1 MKYLIMCEGSNEL
14 EIVNIL
20 LQNDLLT
27 IKDDDLLGLK
37 PYHARQIISN
47 SAVKLELNIYPG
59 KDVCVLRIGDTLTE
73 KLTVPDDYADKII
86 KVEKYCTKPEL
97 EVLLIIAEKLW
108 SDYEKKKSYVKP
120 KDFAKSEI
128 VFNGTRYNNSTDF
141 YHQYF
146 SNRTDLLVDSIK
158 QYKHLKKHNKTELYL
173 ADLLKE

>member
-20 LQNDLLT
+20 LQKDLLT

-37 PYHARQIISN
+37 PYHARQINSN

-59 KDVCVLRIGDTLTE
+59 NDVCVLRIGDTLTE
-73 KLTVPDDYADKII
+73 KLTVPDDYANKII
-86 KVEKYCTKPEL
+86 NTEKYCTKPEL
-97 EVLLIIAEKLW
+97 EVLLIIAENLW
-108 SDYEKKKSYVKP
+108 GEYEKKKSSVKP

-128 VFNGTRYNNSTDF
+128 VFNGLRYNNSTLF
-141 YHQYF
+141 YKQF
-146 SNRTDLLVDSIK
+146 FENRTDLLIYSIK
-158 QYKHLKKHNKTELYL
+158 EYKRLKKHKKDEMYL